1 MPEEE
6 LKEDLLTLEKKEAR
20 VFLKYDPRR
29 VKKDVL
35 YKPLFRIFRTLLR
48 NCLPYHC

>member
-1 MPEEE
+1 MVENVE
-6 LKEDLLTLEKKEAR
+6 KEPSNDNINGPT

-35 YKPLFRIFRTLLR
+35 YKPLFRIFRSLLR
-48 NCLPYHC
+48 N